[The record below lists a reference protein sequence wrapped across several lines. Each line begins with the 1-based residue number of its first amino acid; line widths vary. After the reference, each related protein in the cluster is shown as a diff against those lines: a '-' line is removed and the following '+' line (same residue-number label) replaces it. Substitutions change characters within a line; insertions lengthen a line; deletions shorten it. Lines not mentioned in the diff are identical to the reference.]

1 MRTGN
6 GWAGSVQKKRRAHE
20 THLGYKLRAA
30 CTIWILMLSSSSSSC
45 RTIGIRWTSPGR
57 SPIVSQHLPRGPSSM
72 MLRKLLDRYIFTELL
87 SPFSLSLGTLCFIM
101 LTREL
106 LRLVELLVS
115 KGVGIWAVLKVFAH
129 LLPSFLVLTLP
140 IAGIIASITAFG
152 RLSLD
157 KELVAMRAA
166 GLSLLRL
173 ARPVMLFS
181 LLVFALTMW
190 LAQWGQPW
198 SSVNL
203 KKVALNLL
211 RDQLVLALE
220 RGSFAE
226 PIPKMTI
233 YVSEKGDETSGGIFI
248 SDERNPEDPRIIVA
262 HGYHVLI
269 DSSTDQVALRLRD
282 GVIHSRPDELDQ
294 YQLASFSSY
303 DLKLSLAQSGY
314 TATEERPSYQQ
325 LIDRL
330 NESPRDPWALRRLTE
345 YYKDMAFPTASL
357 ILCMLGVPVG
367 IVSKRSGRIGGFAVG
382 VFVVVAYY
390 VMNVACE
397 FLVTAAVIPPF
408 AGAWLPNSI
417 FLIIT
422 LLWFSRMSKQ

>member
-1 MRTGN
+1 MLL
-6 GWAGSVQKKRRAHE
+6 RR
-20 THLGYKLRAA
+20 
-30 CTIWILMLSSSSSSC
+30 
-45 RTIGIRWTSPGR
+45 
-57 SPIVSQHLPRGPSSM
+57 
-72 MLRKLLDRYIFTELL
+72 LLDRYIFTELL
-87 SPFSLSLGTLCFIM
+87 YPFGLSLAVLCFIM

-115 KGVGIWAVLKVFAH
+115 KGIGILAVLKVFAN

-173 ARPVMLFS
+173 ARPVMLFA
-181 LLVFALTMW
+181 LLVFALTTW

-198 SSVNL
+198 SSINL

-233 YVSEKGDETSGGIFI
+233 YVSERGDETSGGIFI
-248 SDERNPEDPRIIVA
+248 SDERNGEDPRIIVA
-262 HGYHVLI
+262 QGYNVLI
-269 DSSTDQVALRLRD
+269 ESATDQVALRLRD
-282 GVIHSRPDELDQ
+282 GVIHSRPDEIDQ

-303 DLKLSLAQSGY
+303 DLKLSLNQSGY
-314 TATEERPSYQQ
+314 TATEERPSYEQ
-325 LIDRL
+325 LIERL
-330 NESPRDPWALRRLTE
+330 NETQWRDPWALRRLIE

-382 VFVVVAYY
+382 VAVVVAYY

-397 FLVTAAVIPPF
+397 FLVTATVIPPF
-408 AGAWLPNSI
+408 AGAWLPNI
-417 FLIIT
+417 LFMIIT
-422 LLWFSRMSKQ
+422 LLWFYRMSKQ

>member
-1 MRTGN
+1 
-6 GWAGSVQKKRRAHE
+6 
-20 THLGYKLRAA
+20 
-30 CTIWILMLSSSSSSC
+30 
-45 RTIGIRWTSPGR
+45 
-57 SPIVSQHLPRGPSSM
+57 

-87 SPFSLSLGTLCFIM
+87 SPFSLSLGVLCFIM

-115 KGVGIWAVLKVFAH
+115 KGVGLWAVLKVFAH

-152 RLSLD
+152 RLSMD

-173 ARPVMLFS
+173 AQPVILFS
-181 LLVFALTMW
+181 LMVFALTMW

-211 RDQLVLALE
+211 RDQLVLALD

-233 YVSEKGDETSGGIFI
+233 YVSDKGDQLSGGIFI
-248 SDERNPEDPRIIVA
+248 SDERNPQDPRIIVA
-262 HGYHVLI
+262 DAYHVLI
-269 DSSTDQVALRLRD
+269 DSSTEQVALRLRN
-282 GVIHSRPDELDQ
+282 GVIHSRPDEFDQ
-294 YQLASFSSY
+294 YQLTSFSSY
-303 DLKLSLAQSGY
+303 DLKLSLNQSGY
-314 TATEERPSYQQ
+314 AATEERPSYDQ
-325 LIDRL
+325 LVQRL
-330 NESPRDPWALRRLTE
+330 NASQWRDAWALRRMME
-345 YYKDMAFPTASL
+345 HYKDMAFPTASL

-382 VFVVVAYY
+382 VAVIIAYY

-397 FLVTAAVIPPF
+397 FLVTTTVISPF
-408 AGAWLPNSI
+408 AGAWLPNI
-417 FLIIT
+417 VFLIIT
-422 LLWFSRMSKQ
+422 LLWFSRMSRQ

>member
-1 MRTGN
+1 MT
-6 GWAGSVQKKRRAHE
+6 
-20 THLGYKLRAA
+20 
-30 CTIWILMLSSSSSSC
+30 
-45 RTIGIRWTSPGR
+45 
-57 SPIVSQHLPRGPSSM
+57 
-72 MLRKLLDRYIFTELL
+72 LRKLLDRYIFTELL
-87 SPFSLSLGTLCFIM
+87 SPFSLSLGVLCFVM

-115 KGVGIWAVLKVFAH
+115 KGVGMWAVLKVFAH

-166 GLSLLRL
+166 GLSLFRL

-181 LLVFALTMW
+181 LLVFCLTTW

-198 SSVNL
+198 SSINL

-211 RDQLVLALE
+211 RDQLVLALD
-220 RGSFAE
+220 RGSFTE

-233 YVSEKGDETSGGIFI
+233 YVSEKGDEPSGSIFI
-248 SDERNPEDPRIIVA
+248 SDERNPQDPRIIIA

-269 DSSTDQVALRLRD
+269 DTTSDQVALRLRD
-282 GVIHSRPDELDQ
+282 GVIHSRPDEIDQ

-303 DLKLSLAQSGY
+303 DLKLSLNQSGY
-314 TATEERPSYQQ
+314 AATEERPSYDQ
-325 LIDRL
+325 LMERL
-330 NESPRDPWALRRLTE
+330 KQSQWRDPWALRRLME

-382 VFVVVAYY
+382 VAVIVAYY

-397 FLVTAAVIPPF
+397 FLVTATVIQPF
-408 AGAWLPNSI
+408 AGAWGPNI
-417 FLIIT
+417 VFLIIT
-422 LLWFSRMSKQ
+422 LLWFARMSKQ

>member
-1 MRTGN
+1 
-6 GWAGSVQKKRRAHE
+6 
-20 THLGYKLRAA
+20 
-30 CTIWILMLSSSSSSC
+30 
-45 RTIGIRWTSPGR
+45 
-57 SPIVSQHLPRGPSSM
+57 
-72 MLRKLLDRYIFTELL
+72 
-87 SPFSLSLGTLCFIM
+87 
-101 LTREL
+101 
-106 LRLVELLVS
+106 
-115 KGVGIWAVLKVFAH
+115 
-129 LLPSFLVLTLP
+129 
-140 IAGIIASITAFG
+140 
-152 RLSLD
+152 
-157 KELVAMRAA
+157 
-166 GLSLLRL
+166 LSLLRL
-173 ARPVMLFS
+173 ARPVMLFA
-181 LLVFALTMW
+181 LLVFGLTTW

-198 SSVNL
+198 SSINL